1 MSTSQL
7 FFSCHDLTLPCCTS
21 FLQQQIL
28 WQIHIVMSD
37 HFSFFLELWI
47 FTVGLRSTSEY
58 FWHYHLNINVKYV
71 CFFSTSQ
78 LFLLIIYS
86 HKITWMKSHYMSLWK
101 YNCAVHTHYLNKIRG
116 AGWIYCRSTLTFGL
130 VFFHPTR
137 FYKMWTYI
145 SQKQSANSVIT
156 VWFRWHLYITLNSFH
171 FSTLLNNELC
181 ISSKEKCSFVSFVI
195 SADIYDSSFILL
207 QYQ

>member
-130 VFFHPTR
+130 FFFSPNEVLQNVNIHITKAVSKQCDNSLIQMTPVHNFEQLSF
-137 FYKMWTYI
+137 FYPFK
-145 SQKQSANSVIT
+145 
-156 VWFRWHLYITLNSFH
+156 
-171 FSTLLNNELC
+171 
-181 ISSKEKCSFVSFVI
+181 
-195 SADIYDSSFILL
+195 
-207 QYQ
+207 